1 MIVLFKHT
9 TSHRPGWAVWGAA
22 PSFFLSS
29 QLQKLTIF
37 AAEAGLRLGNGKV
50 VNQRGCN
57 LQFGSKWGR
66 LVTRVW
72 FNVASRVQPRRL
84 IDCWNSN
91 LQLVINTLLIAYW
104 FPYSYSLLTHYSVFT
119 THYLLFTE
127 YVRFGP
133 LLTYSWYKSSSVIQ
147 QEHWC
152 LLHWYSFLPESSS
165 WGRLFVYIQTSDI
178 RIRDILQNEKNFK
191 SFLVSRICL

>member
-1 MIVLFKHT
+1 MAGPDDTPPNFLKLFHNIC
-9 TSHRPGWAVWGAA
+9 SA
-22 PSFFLSS
+22 
-29 QLQKLTIF
+29 
-37 AAEAGLRLGNGKV
+37 GKV
-50 VNQRGCN
+50 CEPSQQQLGDLEFLC
-57 LQFGSKWGR
+57 KWGSQ
-66 LVTRVW
+66 VTRVW

-152 LLHWYSFLPESSS
+152 TGIHFYLRAAHEGGY
-165 WGRLFVYIQTSDI
+165 LFTSRHPI
-178 RIRDILQNEKNFK
+178 SGSGTFYKMRRILNPF
-191 SFLVSRICL
+191 